1 MPKPTKRSTN
11 ARRQILPIRKALFYR
26 LQIAR
31 SSKALRR
38 PLRARKHAR
47 RSRDT
52 DPPCVQFSAPS
63 GETCRDSP
71 SGPVCAV
78 GSRSVGARIAGA
90 DFSGL
95 MLPVR
100 SADGLC
106 CICSVSAVR
115 SLSTLSPQISTA
127 LQTTKARK
135 SPPSNTA
142 SIRMPRRPCLAS
154 LAEKTSLSA
163 SCVAE
168 TGSPRSS
175 RSFTIAPSP
184 LVTSRENGEGIAM
197 FLQCAA
203 AANLVFSG
211 LDRVAISRPGCRRRY
226 GE

>member
-1 MPKPTKRSTN
+1 MHDGRSCRLE
-11 ARRQILPIRKALFYR
+11 RRCFTG
-26 LQIAR
+26 
-31 SSKALRR
+31 
-38 PLRARKHAR
+38 R
-47 RSRDT
+47 RSRAVPVARPKTPDMRSFFR
-52 DPPCVQFSAPS
+52 PI
-63 GETCRDSP
+63 GETWCYSP
-71 SGPVCAV
+71 PSPVCAV
-78 GSRSVGARIAGA
+78 GSQSVGAGTAGA
-90 DFSGL
+90 DSPGL

-100 SADGLC
+100 SGDGLC

-115 SLSTLSPQISTA
+115 SLSVLSPQISTA

-163 SCVAE
+163 SCVAD

-184 LVTSRENGEGIAM
+184 LVASRENGEEIAM
-197 FLQCAA
+197 FRQCAA
-203 AANLVFSG
+203 ATNLVFPG
-211 LDRVAISRPGCRRRY
+211 LDRVAISRPDCRRRY